1 MQTRTLILTF
11 TGAGTQP
18 LPGGRFLFIKSA
30 TAALRITLTEE
41 GGVQSVLDGVG
52 AGARQRRLNAAPWR
66 FTNIESQV
74 AQVVE
79 LILSEDAE
87 FDVANSVSVTGA
99 VNAILVA
106 TATLTDTA
114 DQLLAD
120 AAEFPIAANPA
131 RRRIIVGVPTS
142 STNWVRVSKSGGT
155 GRGIEITPGTWASF
169 ETLDALV
176 VRNDNG
182 AGDSSDATFYL
193 EEET

>member
-11 TGAGTQP
+11 TGAGSQK

-30 TAALRITLTEE
+30 TSSLRITLTED

-52 AGARQRRLNAAPWR
+52 AGARQRRLNAAAWR
-66 FTNIESQV
+66 FTEIESGA

-87 FDVANSVSVTGA
+87 FDVANTVSVSGA
-99 VNAILVA
+99 VNAILVP
-106 TATLTDTA
+106 TTTLTDTA
-114 DQLLAD
+114 DQAVTD
-120 AAEFPIAANPA
+120 GNEVAIAANPA
-131 RRRIIVGVPTS
+131 RRRIIIGVPAY

-155 GRGIEITPGTWASF
+155 ARGIEITPGQWVSF
-169 ETLDALV
+169 ETVDALV

-182 AGDSSDATFYL
+182 AGDASDAIFYV